1 MSKAVMP
8 DAEAIYRE
16 FTAHL
21 RPLLVPHTELV
32 GIVTGG
38 WWLAQRLH
46 ADLALDRPVGAL
58 SSTMHRDDFARRGLA
73 ARGGTELPFEV
84 DGADILLVDD
94 ILHTGRTIRAAV
106 NELFD
111 YGRPARIR
119 LAVLVD
125 RGGRQ
130 LPIAADYAHTTL
142 ALPAEQSLQ
151 LDRSADGHFAFHLEA
166 SA

>member
-1 MSKAVMP
+1 MNGGLP
-8 DAEAIYRE
+8 DAEAAYRE
-16 FTAHL
+16 FAGGVQA
-21 RPLLVPHTELV
+21 LLAPQTELV

-38 WWLAQRLH
+38 WWLAQRLQQ
-46 ADLALDRPVGAL
+46 DLALSRPAGAL
-58 SSTMHRDDFARRGLA
+58 SSAMHRDDFARRGLT

-84 DGADILLVDD
+84 SGADILLVDD

-111 YGRPARIR
+111 YGRPASIR

-130 LPIAADYAHTTL
+130 LPIAADYAQAVL
-142 ALPAEQSLQ
+142 ALPSARSLQ
-151 LDRSADGHFAFHLEA
+151 LERDAEGRFEFHLEA
-166 SA
+166 AD

>member
-1 MSKAVMP
+1 MSSALP
-8 DAEAIYRE
+8 DAEATCRE
-16 FTAHL
+16 FIGSV
-21 RPLLVPHTELV
+21 RSLLTPQTELV

-46 ADLALDRPVGAL
+46 AELALPRPVGAL
-58 SSTMHRDDFARRGLA
+58 SSAMHRDDFARRGLT
-73 ARGGTELPFEV
+73 ARGSTELPFEV

-94 ILHTGRTIRAAV
+94 ILHTGRTIRATV

-130 LPIAADYAHTTL
+130 LPIAADHAQVTL
-142 ALPAEQSLQ
+142 ALPAARSLR
-151 LDRSADGHFAFHLEA
+151 LGRDADGRFEFHLEA
-166 SA
+166 AG

>member
-1 MSKAVMP
+1 MSGQVP
-8 DAEAIYRE
+8 DAEAVYRE
-16 FTAHL
+16 FTPVVQA
-21 RPLLVPHTELV
+21 LLGPRTELV

-46 ADLALDRPVGAL
+46 ADLALTRRAGAL
-58 SSTMHRDDFARRGLA
+58 SSAMHRDDFARRGLT
-73 ARGGTELPFEV
+73 ARGGTELPFDV

-125 RGGRQ
+125 RNGRE
-130 LPIAADYAHTTL
+130 LPIAAQHAQVRL
-142 ALPAEQSLQ
+142 ALPAARSLQ
-151 LDRSADGHFAFHLEA
+151 LGRNEDGRFEFHLEA
-166 SA
+166 AG

>member
-1 MSKAVMP
+1 MSSALP
-8 DAEAIYRE
+8 DAEATYRE
-16 FTAHL
+16 FMGSV
-21 RPLLVPHTELV
+21 RSLLTPRTELV

-46 ADLALDRPVGAL
+46 ADLALQRPAGAL
-58 SSTMHRDDFARRGLA
+58 SSAMHRDDFSRRGLT
-73 ARGGTELPFEV
+73 ARGSTELPFEV

-94 ILHTGRTIRAAV
+94 ILHTGRTIRATV

-130 LPIAADYAHTTL
+130 LPIAADHAQVTL
-142 ALPAEQSLQ
+142 ALPAARSLQ
-151 LDRSADGHFAFHLEA
+151 LGRDADGRFEFHLEA
-166 SA
+166 AG

>member
-1 MSKAVMP
+1 MSAVP

-16 FTAHL
+16 FKERV
-21 RPLLVPHTELV
+21 RPLLAPPSELV

-46 ADLALDRPVGAL
+46 ADLALDRPAGAL
-58 SSTMHRDDFARRGLA
+58 SSAMHRDDFSRRGLT

-94 ILHTGRTIRAAV
+94 ILHTGRTLRAAI

-142 ALPAEQSLQ
+142 MLPAGQSLQ
-151 LDRSADGHFAFHLEA
+151 LDRGADGRFAFHLEA
-166 SA
+166 AN